1 MKRLNFRSLPTHTAA
16 STALIAWF
24 FVPIFIGSRTIACS
38 VDAIRPSIELRGRGE
53 AEADVVVPILRS
65 RKFGIAV
72 RDAAILRVVVPRAAA
87 KHTVRTLM
95 AIDLVSS
102 KVSFLSTLLHLRG
115 RRKQAKAKH
124 GAGICLQ
131 PTRQTDNMPQYGAFL
146 K

>member
-16 STALIAWF
+16 STPLIAWF

-53 AEADVVVPILRS
+53 AEADVVVPILR
-65 RKFGIAV
+65 RVVVAV